1 MPTEAPSGRMGE
13 DDGSRIILCP
23 KENGRDQTL
32 VRQLIYISS
41 LMKCSLSLTLAALLM
56 VAGSVA
62 AQVQRY
68 PYQNPKLTPK
78 ERAADLC
85 QRLTLEEKVG
95 LMMNH
100 SQAVE
105 RLDVP
110 VFQWWNEAL
119 HGVGRNGNATVFPIT
134 MAMASTFDTTLV
146 ERIFTTVSDEARI
159 KNNQARRLGTQ
170 GQMYHNLSFWTPNIN
185 IFRDP
190 RWGRGQETY
199 GEDPYL
205 TAVMGKSV
213 VRGLQGPL
221 DAPYQKLL
229 ACAKHYAVHS
239 GPEWNR
245 HRFNAEDIKLR
256 DLHETYLYAFRAL
269 VQEAKVSEVM
279 CAYNRFEGE
288 PCCGSDRL
296 LHQILRQEWG
306 FEGLVTSDCGAID
319 DFWMNHGH
327 HYSQGKT
334 EATSQ
339 AVAAGTDVECG
350 GSYGSLLEG
359 VREGRITEATIDQS
373 LRRLLEARFRL
384 GDFDDPALVPWTR
397 IPDDSLCTPHHSAL
411 ALEAAR
417 KSIVLLRNNKNIL
430 PLAENIE
437 GLCIMGP
444 NAADS
449 TMMWGNYNG
458 FPLHT
463 VTLAEGIQS
472 ICPSAQLIPWQKDVM
487 QQVAAAVEAKTVI
500 FCGGI
505 NPRLEGEE
513 MPVDEPGFK
522 GGDRTMIELPQAQR
536 EVLAALHKAGKRVIL
551 ANCSGSAIGLV
562 PEQASTDAI
571 LQAWYGGQAG
581 GQALA
586 EVIFGRVNPS
596 GKLPVTFYRNV
607 EQLPDFED
615 YNMEGHTYRYFR
627 GEPLYPFGYGLSY
640 STFSYGK
647 PRYSNGQVT
656 LTLTNKGKRSGTET
670 VLIYINKVG
679 DTDGPIRTLRAF
691 QRVDLAAGESREV
704 SIPLS
709 NSAFEW
715 WDAQSNAMRILPGK
729 YILHVG
735 PHKLEVMR

>member
-1 MPTEAPSGRMGE
+1 MRKVQCYFVYLQKNPTIMTKNRPFF
-13 DDGSRIILCP
+13 ILFFFSFFQFF
-23 KENGRDQTL
+23 NF
-32 VRQLIYISS
+32 SNS
-41 LMKCSLSLTLAALLM
+41 F
-56 VAGSVA
+56 
-62 AQVQRY
+62 AQY
-68 PYQNPKLTPK
+68 PYQNPKLSPK
-78 ERAADLC
+78 ERALDLC

-100 SQAVE
+100 SKAVE

-110 VFQWWNEAL
+110 VFQWWSEAL
-119 HGVGRNGNATVFPIT
+119 HGLGRNGNATVFPIT
-134 MAMASTFDTTLV
+134 MGMAATFDTLLV
-146 ERIFTTVSDEARI
+146 ERVFTAVSDEARI
-159 KNNQARRLGTQ
+159 KHNQAHRLGTQ
-170 GQMYHNLSFWTPNIN
+170 GQMYHGLSFWTPNIN

-213 VRGLQGPL
+213 VRGLQGPQ

-245 HRFNAEDIKLR
+245 HRYNAENIKLR

-269 VQEAKVSEVM
+269 VKEANVAEVM
-279 CAYNRFEGE
+279 CAYNRFEGK

-296 LHQILRQEWG
+296 LQQILRDEWG
-306 FEGLVTSDCGAID
+306 FQGLVTSDCGAVD
-319 DFWMNHGH
+319 DFWMDHGH
-327 HYSQGKT
+327 HYSQNKT

-339 AVAAGTDVECG
+339 AVIAGTDVECG
-350 GSYGSLLEG
+350 SSYGSLRDG
-359 VREGRITEATIDQS
+359 VKEGRIKEETIDKS
-373 LRRLLEARFRL
+373 LCRLLEARFRL
-384 GDFDDPALVPWTR
+384 GDFDDPHLNPWNR
-397 IPDDSLCTPHHSAL
+397 IPADRLCCQEYADL

-417 KSIVLLRNNKNIL
+417 KSIVLLKNNGIL
-430 PLAENIE
+430 PLNASMVNDQSSMV
-437 GLCIMGP
+437 IMGP

-463 VTLAEGIQS
+463 ITLAEGIKN
-472 ICPSAQLIPWQKDVM
+472 ICPSATLIPWKRDVE
-487 QQVAAAVEAKTVI
+487 QQVQAAADAQIVI

-505 NPRLEGEE
+505 SPNLEGEE
-513 MPVDEPGFK
+513 MDVKEEGFK
-522 GGDRTMIELPQAQR
+522 GGDRTMIELPQTQR
-536 EVLAALHKAGKRVIL
+536 DILAALHKAGKRVIL

-562 PEQASTDAI
+562 PEQETTDAI
-571 LQAWYGGQAG
+571 VQAWYGGQAG

-596 GKLPVTFYRNV
+596 GRLPVTFYRNV

-640 STFSYGK
+640 SKFIYGK
-647 PRYSNGQVT
+647 PRFENGQLS
-656 LTLTNKGKRSGTET
+656 LTITNKSKWDGTET
-670 VLIYINKVG
+670 VLVYISKEG

-691 QRVDLAAGESREV
+691 QRVDVPAGATQAV
-704 SIPLS
+704 SIPLPD
-709 NSAFEW
+709 SAFEW
-715 WDAQSNAMRILPGK
+715 WDVKSNAMRILPGE

-735 PHKLEVMR
+735 NYKLKVKR